1 MKAVLM
7 KEGID
12 MKTEYDFS
20 QARPNPYAKKLRKQ
34 ITIRLDDDIIEYFKA
49 QANQTGMPYQSLI
62 NLYLADCARNK
73 KTLKLSWS

>member
-1 MKAVLM
+1 M